1 MNMISLIA
9 TLLLTKLV
17 SLTTRSRPVSI
28 NLTISCCCAIL
39 MTVGFSVI
47 GIAHSY
53 ELITLG
59 EYYFL
64 SYIIK
69 GFAPRLTIF
78 FSKVC

>member
-1 MNMISLIA
+1 
-9 TLLLTKLV
+9 
-17 SLTTRSRPVSI
+17 
-28 NLTISCCCAIL
+28 

-78 FSKVC
+78 FLRSVDLCWRSGISNGYTKRLNVHDQKPK